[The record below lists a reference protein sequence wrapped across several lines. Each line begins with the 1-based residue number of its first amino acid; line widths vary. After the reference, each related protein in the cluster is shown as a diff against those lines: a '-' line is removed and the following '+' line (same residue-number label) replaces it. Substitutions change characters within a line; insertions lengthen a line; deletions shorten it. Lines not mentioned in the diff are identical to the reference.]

1 MKETV
6 EILENLKDVF
16 AVKKSNCLREGEDLM
31 ALAYG
36 DARILL
42 SEAISKIINND
53 TKKLA

>member
-16 AVKKSNCLREGEDLM
+16 AVKKSNCLHEGEDLM